1 MAKADDHYTRV
12 AEKLIEKLK
21 EGAAPWQKPFD
32 AGGYGTPPMN
42 PTTGKR
48 YRGGNMIHLMLQDHR
63 DPRWMTY
70 RQAQEAGAQVKEGEK
85 GTPIIYWKFEEERGV
100 RGESGNLMKVQLER
114 PRSFISY
121 VFNGEQIEGLPPFLA
136 EKPRECDVVRAEKL
150 LEASGATIINR
161 SQASAFYKKDQDT
174 IYLPK
179 KEQFPSEAM
188 YYSTA
193 LYELGHW
200 TGHESRLNREF
211 GPFGSMTYAKEE
223 LRAKISGMM
232 LSVELG
238 IGQSAGNHAAY
249 VQGWIKALE
258 DDPRELFRAAADAEK
273 ILNYVKSMSA

>member
-21 EGAAPWQKPFD
+21 EGAAPWQKSFD

-85 GTPIIYWKFEEERGV
+85 GTPIIYWKFGEEQV
-100 RGESGNLMKVQLER
+100 VPGEGENLVKVELER

-121 VFNGEQIEGLPPFLA
+121 VFNGEQIEVFPPFLA

-150 LEASGATIINR
+150 LKASGATIINR
-161 SQASAFYKKDQDT
+161 SQASAFYKKDLDT

-200 TGHESRLNREF
+200 TGYGSRLNREF

-232 LSVELG
+232 LSAELG
-238 IGQSAGNHAAY
+238 IGQSADNHAAY
-249 VQGWIKALE
+249 VRSWIKTLE
-258 DDPRELFRAAADAEK
+258 DDPRELFRAATDAEK
-273 ILNYVKSMSA
+273 ILNYVMSMSA

>member
-258 DDPRELFRAAADAEK
+258 DDPRELCRC
-273 ILNYVKSMSA
+273 